1 VITLTRNQVRRLRGV
16 FRRSVLGIN
25 QRGPIPP
32 LVFHAEGGQLR
43 AHHRYRDL
51 TVELVEPGSYRPT
64 TRLAIPL
71 DDLADCEGSKDTPVV
86 LEAAAPDRTVVRWE
100 DRAIPQSREYDVT
113 PVERVGPV
121 PELPA
126 SWATNPA
133 GLLTALAD
141 ATDTGIP
148 DSTRYALHCVQLQGT
163 RNQVVATDG
172 RQLLVRAGF
181 RFPWPGDLLIKG
193 SPLFACRALPRD
205 QPVEVGKTETHVVL
219 RVGPWTIWLEIQK
232 EVRFPDVERAIPQP
246 GEVTT
251 RLRVDPEDARFLESS
266 LARLPGAEELNS
278 PVIVD
283 LNGKIAVRA
292 NPPDQPQQVTELVL
306 NRSSYTGSPVCIA
319 TNRLLLDRALRLG
332 FTEIGFSGVETPFVC
347 RDQARVYAVQPL
359 SGATSPSPEVS
370 VIRIESNAATAA
382 EDRVQPRP
390 ETPRRP
396 MSEPVGHEGHEPA
409 RPAVTRSQT
418 SVRSAESSG
427 TSGTEPPGTSLAA
440 LIQEA
445 EALHATLADAKSRTA
460 RLISGLRRHRKQSRL
475 VNETLKSLR
484 ELRLQDV
491 VA

>member
-51 TVELVEPGSYRPT
+51 TVEHVEPGGYRPAT
-64 TRLAIPL
+64 SLAIPL
-71 DDLADCEGSKDTPVV
+71 DDLADCEGSKDSPVV

-113 PVERVGPV
+113 PVDRVGRV

-133 GLLTALAD
+133 GLLMALAD
-141 ATDTGIP
+141 ATETGIP
-148 DSTRYALHCVQLQGT
+148 DSTRYALHCVQLQGG

-172 RQLLVRAGF
+172 RQLLVRTGF

-205 QPVEVGKTETHVVL
+205 EPVEVGKTDTHVVL

-251 RLRVDPEDARFLESS
+251 RLRVDPEDARFLETS
-266 LARLPGAEELNS
+266 LTRLPGNEELNS
-278 PVIVD
+278 PIVLD

-359 SGATSPSPEVS
+359 SGASSPGPDTNVT
-370 VIRIESNAATAA
+370 RIESKPATAA
-382 EDRVQPRP
+382 EDRVQPRAEP
-390 ETPRRP
+390 PRRP
-396 MSEPVGHEGHEPA
+396 MNEPVEHEGAEPA
-409 RPAVTRSQT
+409 RPAVTGSRT
-418 SVRSAESSG
+418 SARPLVATG
-427 TSGTEPPGTSLAA
+427 TSGTEPATSLAA

-445 EALHATLADAKSRTA
+445 EALHATLTDAKSRTA

-484 ELRLQDV
+484 QLRLVD
-491 VA
+491 AAG